1 MSSILKDYDFTH
13 PSKLTQNEARKSSYP
28 WPDWFD
34 GRIWKL
40 AEGEDFLTHPLMM
53 ERIIRTKAST
63 VGAKLKLRHEAR
75 NGESWGFIVVQN
87 QNPDELKIKRSHP
100 PASKR
105 QMRKPRL
112 RVKVTETESA

>member
-1 MSSILKDYDFTH
+1 MATILRKYDFSH

-40 AEGEDFLTHPLMM
+40 EEGDDFTTHPLMM

-75 NGESWGFIVVQN
+75 NGEMWGYIVVQN
-87 QNPDELKIKRSHP
+87 QNPDELRIKRSHP

-105 QMRKPRL
+105 RQRKLRPR
-112 RVKVTETESA
+112 VAKTAKSA